1 MCVPN
6 SPLTEGADI
15 AGTLGAGSR
24 LPLNHY
30 LPEGRLRFWAPRHPK
45 LGHIRQYSFHNR
57 GYVTCV
63 YQIALWPRE
72 PILLV
77 HRMQC
82 PDCHKFIICQRDA
95 YVSGKQGTPN
105 LCHIRQYSFHN
116 RGYVTCVYQIA
127 LWPREPILL
136 VHRVQSPDCQ
146 KSTICQRDAFDSGNK
161 GTPNLAIYAN
171 IHSTAEGM

>member
-6 SPLTEGADI
+6 SHLTQGADI

-24 LPLNHY
+24 LLENNN
-30 LPEGRLRFWAPRHPK
+30 LPEGRLRFWETRHPK
-45 LGHIRQYSFHNR
+45 LDHIRQYSFHNK
-57 GYVTCV
+57 GYVTYV

-77 HRMQC
+77 HRVEG

-95 YVSGKQGTPN
+95 FVSGNQGTPN

-127 LWPREPILL
+127 RWPREPILL
-136 VHRVQSPDCQ
+136 VRGVQGPDCH
-146 KSTICQRDAFDSGNK
+146 KITICQRDAFASGNI

-171 IHSTAEGM
+171 IHSTTEGM